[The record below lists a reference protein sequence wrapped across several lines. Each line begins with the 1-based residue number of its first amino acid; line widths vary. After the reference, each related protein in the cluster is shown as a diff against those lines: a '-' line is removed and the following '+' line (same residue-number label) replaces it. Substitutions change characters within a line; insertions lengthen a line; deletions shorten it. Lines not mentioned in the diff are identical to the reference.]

1 MAARTGAELMRV
13 LQFGDSTLPVGAF
26 AFSNGLESAL
36 QTGVVRDIESL
47 KRFVQAATGQAARID
62 GVALLAA
69 HRAALAGDFAAVLAA
84 DRALSLR
91 RTGEEQ
97 RSMSMRMGKKL
108 GQLATGLFEDTLLRG
123 WLHEIEA
130 NRTAGFLAV
139 GHALIFAAN
148 RLPELDAFVA
158 HQYGVAQ
165 MMLGAALRLMRVDHY
180 TTQRLL
186 FEVNAG
192 IDKMYLQVKDV
203 RLEDAAG
210 FCPVFDVL
218 VAHHVGAHVR
228 MFMN

>member
-36 QTGVVRDIESL
+36 QTGVVRDVESL
-47 KRFVQAATGQAARID
+47 KRFVLAATWQAARID

-69 HRAALAGDFAAVLAA
+69 HRAALAGDFAGVLAA
-84 DRALSLR
+84 DQALSLR

-97 RSMSMRMGKKL
+97 RAMSMRMGKKL
-108 GQLATGLFEDTLLRG
+108 GQLATTLFEDTLVRD
-123 WLHEIEA
+123 WLLEIEA
-130 NRTAGFLAV
+130 SRTAGFLAV

-148 RLPELDAFVA
+148 RLPEVDAFVA

-186 FEVNAG
+186 FEVNAEV
-192 IDKMYLQVKDV
+192 DEVYLQVKDA